1 MTYDPFARGPFPVG
15 VRTGHLTDAAR
26 QRSLPTEVWYPATD
40 AHAGQDVAAS
50 TRDTYE
56 LLPGFPPVWQQAVR
70 DAAARPGSYPL
81 IAFSHGFGGHRRQ
94 STFLCTH
101 LASYGYVVTAPD
113 HTGNTILDVIQA
125 VLTLHSGGQLPDPA
139 SMVREF
145 IAARPADIRFII
157 DRALDGAAGGLA
169 PMIDADRIGMT
180 GHSFGGWTTL
190 AVIDSEPRIRAA
202 LALAPA
208 GGSSPLPAEPLKQ
221 ALTFEWGRD
230 VPTLFLVAERDSLLP
245 LPGMYELL
253 EKTPGIKKMVVL
265 KNADHMHF
273 CDRVE
278 EVHEL
283 FRTMP
288 PPGDFERIAKTV
300 RPITE
305 LCPGSHGYAFVRGL
319 GLAHMDAHLKA
330 DESAARF
337 LAGDI
342 EAALATRGISAQ
354 VVSAS

>member
-1 MTYDPFARGPFPVG
+1 MTYDPFARGPFPAG
-15 VRTGHLTDAAR
+15 VRTALLTDGAR
-26 QRSLPTEVWYPATD
+26 QRLLPTEVWYPATD
-40 AHAGQDVAAS
+40 AYAGRDVAAS

-56 LLPGFPPVWQQAVR
+56 LLPVLPSVWQEAVR
-70 DAAARPGSYPL
+70 GAAPRPGSYPL

-113 HTGNTILDVIQA
+113 HTGNTLFDVIQA
-125 VLTLHSGGQLPDPA
+125 ILTLHSDGQLPDPA
-139 SMVREF
+139 SMLREF
-145 IAARPADIRFII
+145 MAARPADIRFII
-157 DRALDGAAGGLA
+157 DRALDGTAGGLA
-169 PMIDADRIGMT
+169 QIIDADRIGMS
-180 GHSFGGWTTL
+180 GHSFGGWTALT
-190 AVIDSEPRIRAA
+190 VIASEPRIRAA

-208 GGSSPLPAEPLKQ
+208 GGSIPLPAEPLRQ
-221 ALTFEWGRD
+221 ALRFEWGRD

-245 LPGMYELL
+245 LAGMYELL
-253 EKTPGIKKMVVL
+253 EKTPATKKMVVL

-288 PPGDFERIAKTV
+288 PPGDLEGIAKTLP
-300 RPITE
+300 PITE

-319 GLAHMDAHLKA
+319 GLAHMDAHLKG

-342 EAALATRGISAQ
+342 EVALAARGISAQ
-354 VVSAS
+354 VVSA

>member
-15 VRTGHLTDAAR
+15 VRTGHLTDAPR
-26 QRSLPTEVWYPATD
+26 QRLLPTEVWYPATD
-40 AHAGQDVAAS
+40 AHAGQDVDAS

-56 LLPGFPPVWQQAVR
+56 LLPVFPPVWQEAVR
-70 DAAARPGSYPL
+70 DAAPRSGSYPL

-94 STFLCTH
+94 TTFLCTH
-101 LASYGYVVTAPD
+101 IASHGYVVTAPD
-113 HTGNTILDVIQA
+113 HTGNTLFDVIQA
-125 VLTLHSGGQLPDPA
+125 ILTLHSSGQLPDPA
-139 SMVREF
+139 SMLREF
-145 IAARPADIRFII
+145 MAARPADIRFII
-157 DRALDGAAGGLA
+157 DQALDGATGGLA
-169 PMIDADRIGMT
+169 AMIDADRIGMT

-190 AVIDSEPRIRAA
+190 AVIATEPRIRAA

-245 LPGMYELL
+245 LAGMYELL
-253 EKTPGIKKMVVL
+253 EKTPATKKMVVL
-265 KNADHMHF
+265 KDADHMHF

-288 PPGDFERIAKTV
+288 PPGDFERVAKTLP
-300 RPITE
+300 PITE
-305 LCPGSHGYAFVRGL
+305 LCPGSHAYAFVRGL

-342 EAALATRGISAQ
+342 EAALASLGVRVQ